1 MMDADS
7 CVMRVVAYDPAL
19 NTGEGISEGYFSIK
33 DQTAIGD
40 DEEEEDE
47 TPVFVTA
54 LEQNYPNP
62 FNGVTNIA
70 YTLAEAGTVDL
81 RIYNTGGSLIRTLE
95 SNVAR
100 APGRHVTEWN
110 GKDNAG
116 RAVTSGVYFAK
127 ISTGKFSQTRKMVYL
142 R

>member
-1 MMDADS
+1 
-7 CVMRVVAYDPAL
+7 
-19 NTGEGISEGYFSIK
+19 
-33 DQTAIGD
+33 
-40 DEEEEDE
+40 
-47 TPVFVTA
+47 
-54 LEQNYPNP
+54 
-62 FNGVTNIA
+62 
-70 YTLAEAGTVDL
+70 
-81 RIYNTGGSLIRTLE
+81 
-95 SNVAR
+95 VAR